1 MYSSTVGCI
10 FEVSHLIQRNTVSV
24 PTYVVV
30 YWCGPGNAC
39 AVLIVVCLTL
49 NSFLLWQVPEEFLKN
64 CFEKIRG
71 IWENLLA
78 YKKGGGGEEPESE
91 ENKRGYQ
98 LQVVELTRC
107 LALLKEYAAEVDDC
121 YPDERAYPPHGK

>member
-1 MYSSTVGCI
+1 M
-10 FEVSHLIQRNTVSV
+10 R
-24 PTYVVV
+24 
-30 YWCGPGNAC
+30 
-39 AVLIVVCLTL
+39 
-49 NSFLLWQVPEEFLKN
+49 N

-78 YKKGGGGEEPESE
+78 YKKGERGEEPESE

-98 LQVVELTRC
+98 LQVIELTRC